1 MRKATLVSAVVVAV
15 LWIGSSVVAQTPG
28 TGGALVLNPIAATSG
43 TGVSNVA
50 LINRDEIRV
59 LRVDVA
65 PNGVRNVHSH
75 DDMQYHLFIPTAAGM
90 QFETESATPAQM
102 AAWQAQ
108 FVTGGTRHGFK
119 NTGSSTVTVVE
130 IFVKKPAVP

>member
-1 MRKATLVSAVVVAV
+1 MRRAKIGSAVVIGG
-15 LWIGSSVVAQTPG
+15 LWIGSSVVAQSPG
-28 TGGALVLNPIAATSG
+28 TGGPLVLNPIAATSG

-50 LINRDEIRV
+50 LINRDEVRV

-65 PNGVRNVHSH
+65 PGGVRNVHAH

-90 QFETESATPAQM
+90 AFQAGSEKPAQM

-108 FVTGGTRHGFK
+108 FVKGGTMHGFT
-119 NTGSSTVTVVE
+119 NTGASTVTIVE
-130 IFVKKPAVP
+130 VFVKK

>member
-1 MRKATLVSAVVVAV
+1 MLRTKLASAIVVAV
-15 LWIGSSVVAQTPG
+15 LWIGSAVAQTPG
-28 TGGALVLNPIAATSG
+28 TAGALVLNPIAATSG

-90 QFETESATPAQM
+90 QFESESEKAVQM

-108 FVTGGTRHGFK
+108 FVKGGTKHGFK
-119 NTGSSTVTVVE
+119 NTGSSTVTIME
-130 IFVKKPAVP
+130 IFVKK

>member
-1 MRKATLVSAVVVAV
+1 MLRTKLASAIVVAV
-15 LWIGSSVVAQTPG
+15 LWIGSAVAQTPG
-28 TGGALVLNPIAATSG
+28 TAGALVLNPIAATSG
-43 TGVSNVA
+43 TGISNAV

-90 QFETESATPAQM
+90 QFESESEKPMQM
-102 AAWQAQ
+102 TAWQAQ
-108 FVTGGTRHGFK
+108 FVKGGTKHGFK
-119 NTGSSTVTVVE
+119 NTGSSTVTIME
-130 IFVKKPAVP
+130 IFVKK